1 MSKHIKSLVSKES
14 KEKEAD
20 GREAR
25 SENFTAIKLRSPK
38 RSEQTDQQQSC
49 ADPKEQ
55 KIRPRKIACDRELRE
70 KFVAEQAA
78 RSDNES
84 DPERPIPS
92 PLHVDPFDSLRSLRT
107 GL

>member
-1 MSKHIKSLVSKES
+1 MRSCSSSACTCAEVIKSQKRRQSRRPPLVAS
-14 KEKEAD
+14 
-20 GREAR
+20 
-25 SENFTAIKLRSPK
+25 IKLRSPK

-55 KIRPRKIACDRELRE
+55 KIRPRKIACARELRE

-78 RSDNES
+78 HSDNES

-92 PLHVDPFDSLRSLRT
+92 PLHVDLADAIRRIQR
-107 GL
+107 